1 MTEQSVPSTPYAASG
16 QNTDPRKVT
25 PVSSLCQSPQQHLG
39 SPFLLQES
47 TATAPWN

>member
-1 MTEQSVPSTPYAASG
+1 MTGQSVPSTPYAASV
-16 QNTDPRKVT
+16 QNTDPRKVS
-25 PVSSLCQSPQQHLG
+25 PVGSLCQSPQQHLG